1 MGIERKTRTMEMMGT
16 REKKKVEWDRPIY
29 LQVRAE
35 DKSCLWFVIEDG
47 RRPRE
52 QGSEE
57 NDDDDDKVIFH
68 GLDLPQL
75 DYLPLPNSL
84 VVLNSRLYMIG
95 GRKYT
100 GRRGSVQ
107 YSFGYDHVDL
117 SEQASKQQWRFE
129 KDEWTLYST
138 GSVACSDDGLVYTL
152 APRRCYRF
160 RFDPRSGGDVRSE
173 FPSEF
178 PIELGVAPHL
188 VSISNKYIYAYSK
201 GARSNTLVRFDLE
214 KKEWEC
220 LYRNFWGRLAPG
232 VVLYGDSY
240 LVCFGTK
247 KPTCSSLFS
256 QQPGLY
262 MFDIRQSQW
271 LDQPVKGLDDALPV
285 IPEGFEEDR
294 VYNYFLPLLFQ
305 IGTQRFALVWG
316 DYLENVGCEIHC
328 HKFTFDY
335 TPSGGSDGTTEKNH
349 PPTSFV
355 ARRLSNG
362 VLIQQDGTLLGCT
375 VGISARSQK
384 LRC

>member
-1 MGIERKTRTMEMMGT
+1 MGIEERKTRTMERMGT
-16 REKKKVEWDRPIY
+16 RENKWDRPIY
-29 LQVRAE
+29 LQVKAG
-35 DKSCLWFVIEDG
+35 DKLCLWFVIEDG

-57 NDDDDDKVIFH
+57 NDDDDDKVIFR
-68 GLDLPQL
+68 GVDLPQL

-95 GRKYT
+95 GHKYN
-100 GRRGSVQ
+100 GRRGSLQ
-107 YSFGYDHVDL
+107 YSIGYNHLDL
-117 SEQASKQQWRFE
+117 LEEASKQQWRFD

-152 APRRCYRF
+152 APRRCYSF
-160 RFDPRSGGDVRSE
+160 RFDPRSGRDVR
-173 FPSEF
+173 
-178 PIELGVAPHL
+178 VAPHL

-262 MFDIRQSQW
+262 VFDIHQRQW
-271 LDQPVKGLDDALPV
+271 LDEPVKGLDDAIPV
-285 IPEGFEEDR
+285 IPEGFEEDP
-294 VYNYFLPLLFQ
+294 VYDYFLPLLFQ
-305 IGTQRFALVWG
+305 IGTERFALVWD
-316 DYLENVGCEIHC
+316 DYLENVGCELHC
-328 HKFTFDY
+328 HKFTLDY
-335 TPSGGSDGTTEKNH
+335 TPSSGSNCTTEKNQQ
-349 PPTSFV
+349 PTSFV

-375 VGISARSQK
+375 VGM
-384 LRC
+384 